1 MENSAEKIPVHIFDW
16 IQQYRFEDLDSR
28 QQQEVLQH
36 MNRENYAEMHDAYR
50 DIMDVAKSDRMPGTH
65 SRKQILLDH
74 FDKKYPQKKLIS
86 FNTSPLTLWKAAAVL
101 LLCLSS
107 GLAYSLLSPKRLNDM
122 SLASRDT
129 VYVTRQVT
137 SAPKTIHDTVYLEG
151 KTQPAGPKQRRD
163 MRSATETIVQRT
175 SRNGVPAMDVNIL
188 SVKEMGTIPNQTK
201 HNSMKDD
208 SIGGK
213 YAFVSL

>member
-1 MENSAEKIPVHIFDW
+1 MENSAKKIPVHIFDW
-16 IQQYRFEDLDSR
+16 IQQYRFEELDSR

-129 VYVTRQVT
+129 VYVTRQVAA
-137 SAPKTIHDTVYLEG
+137 APKTIHDTVYLEG
-151 KTQPAGPKQRRD
+151 KTQPAGPKQKRD